1 MTIFPAD
8 YDADPR
14 RFLASGR
21 YPHDDVHPYVADR
34 FAAAGARTV
43 LDVGGGT
50 GKLARLLPDRSM
62 RGLLVDLSPAML
74 ELAPRP
80 AVRGDGGRLPVA
92 DASVDAVALLYT
104 LYHYPDALVP
114 VREARRVLRPGGMLA
129 ACAPNR
135 NSTPE
140 LAHILPGYGESSPFD
155 GEDAAG
161 LIASVFS
168 EPGDEV
174 VADPWDGPLV
184 TLSAADHAAGF
195 LRLHGMTEDAAQ
207 AAAAGLDLPLT
218 LTMRGCCVYATKANR

>member
-1 MTIFPAD
+1 MTLLPAD
-8 YDADPR
+8 YDADPQ
-14 RFLASGR
+14 RFLSSTR

-34 FAAAGARTV
+34 FAAAGAGTV

-50 GKLARLLPDRSM
+50 GKLARLTPHLSM
-62 RGLLVDLSPAML
+62 RCILADLSPAML

-80 AVRGDGGRLPVA
+80 AIRADGNRLPVA

-104 LYHYPDALVP
+104 LYHYRDPLVP
-114 VREARRVLRPGGMLA
+114 LREARRVLRPGGMLA

-140 LAHILPGYGESSPFD
+140 LAHVLPGYGEPSTFD
-155 GEDAAG
+155 GEDAAS

-168 EPGDEV
+168 EPGDQVES
-174 VADPWDGPLV
+174 DPWDGPLV
-184 TLSAADHAAGF
+184 TLAAAAHAAAF
-195 LRLHGMTEDAAQ
+195 LRLHGMAEPDAQ

-218 LTMRGCCVYATKANR
+218 LTMRGCCVYATRAGS